1 MIEKKI
7 ALLLKKLSREVLT
20 EKNAEGVYIP
30 NPSTDGV
37 KLVPSDLSED
47 GLLKKSKKRIIRGT
61 NELEVKQKELLSV
74 LMIDLAMDMAPDAAL
89 RWLFPL
95 PFLRIVKLLKNEKPN
110 IINKILNE
118 NAGVLVKE
126 GLLEIAKALNQTA
139 ISTKKHS
146 EADFEGYSE
155 LLRWFIENKK
165 IRDAYLQK
173 TSQVEIFDRIADYHY
188 VPKYFGAA
196 HKKLPKLP
204 DMPVFG
210 EVAYLAQKEAF
221 CSLDYDR
228 LYTIYNVLH
237 AFLKSD
243 NGKFGLV
250 EIGAYRGGT
259 SWFMSKIVNDLGL
272 KNTTVHVCDTFSG
285 FSQDDIN
292 VKIDRY
298 EAGSFC
304 ETNVDRVRKLMSPFP
319 DAKIHVG
326 RIQDTYKQLPEKIGF
341 IHLDVD
347 LYKPTKF
354 VLDNLYERLIPNGV
368 IIVDDYNT
376 KSCPGVLQAVL
387 EFRKNNK
394 MAFVLPLLTAQC
406 VIKKQ

>member
-165 IRDAYLQK
+165 I
-173 TSQVEIFDRIADYHY
+173 
-188 VPKYFGAA
+188 
-196 HKKLPKLP
+196 
-204 DMPVFG
+204 
-210 EVAYLAQKEAF
+210 
-221 CSLDYDR
+221 
-228 LYTIYNVLH
+228 
-237 AFLKSD
+237 
-243 NGKFGLV
+243 
-250 EIGAYRGGT
+250 
-259 SWFMSKIVNDLGL
+259 
-272 KNTTVHVCDTFSG
+272 
-285 FSQDDIN
+285 
-292 VKIDRY
+292 
-298 EAGSFC
+298 
-304 ETNVDRVRKLMSPFP
+304 
-319 DAKIHVG
+319 
-326 RIQDTYKQLPEKIGF
+326 
-341 IHLDVD
+341 
-347 LYKPTKF
+347 
-354 VLDNLYERLIPNGV
+354 
-368 IIVDDYNT
+368 
-376 KSCPGVLQAVL
+376 
-387 EFRKNNK
+387 
-394 MAFVLPLLTAQC
+394 
-406 VIKKQ
+406 